1 MNVIQVENIS
11 KLYRLGQ
18 VGTGSIFHDVN
29 RWWHGLRGKEDP
41 YMRVGEENDRR
52 VKGEGDYVWALK
64 DINFKVEQGEVLGII
79 GRNGAGKSTLLKILS
94 RTTAPTTGSI
104 KLKGRIA
111 SLLEVGTGFHPE
123 LSGRDNIF
131 MNGTI
136 LGMTRAEIKSKFDEI
151 VEFAGIA
158 RYLDTP
164 VKRYSSG
171 MYVRLAFAVA
181 AHLESEILIVDEVL
195 AVGDA
200 EFQKKCLGKMKDVS
214 EHQGRTVLFVSHNM
228 QAIGNLSTKLLIA
241 NNGLINEYSNPL
253 EGIED
258 YTAKYSLTNSTNDD
272 KSFLDRLES
281 NDFIKI
287 SNLYLSDENGV
298 SKTVFYNTEKVC
310 LNLICEITK
319 LDPLLIVGVG
329 LYNADGINIF
339 WSINLESPD
348 PIKLDLGVQKIQIF
362 IPSSFLNTGKY
373 SIELIV
379 ALHNHKWI
387 YRPNHNS
394 PVLYF
399 SLLDQHSE
407 TSAWSFKRQGCL
419 VPNVEYKK
427 IENWAL

>member
-1 MNVIQVENIS
+1 MNVIKVENIS
-11 KLYRLGQ
+11 KLYQLGQ

-29 RWWHGLRGKEDP
+29 RWWHGVRGKEDP
-41 YMRVGEENDRR
+41 YMRVGEENDRT
-52 VKGEGDYVWALK
+52 KNGDSDYVWALK
-64 DINFKVEQGEVLGII
+64 DINFEVAQGEVLGII

-104 KLKGRIA
+104 KVKGRIA

-195 AVGDA
+195 AVGDH

-214 EHQGRTVLFVSHNM
+214 KQQGRTVLFVSHNM
-228 QAIGNLSTKLLIA
+228 QAITNLSTKLIA
-241 NNGLINEYSNPL
+241 LQNGLITAYSNPID
-253 EGIED
+253 GIED
-258 YTAKYSLTNSTNDD
+258 YNSKFIAKANQNDQNNLLNG
-272 KSFLDRLES
+272 LDS

-287 SNLYLSDENGV
+287 KSLYLTGEDGIKKSTFFN
-298 SKTVFYNTEKVC
+298 SEKVC
-310 LNLICEITK
+310 LNLECEITK
-319 LDPLLIVGVG
+319 VDPLLVIGMG
-329 LYNADGINIF
+329 LYNADGVNIF
-339 WSINLESPD
+339 WSINLESND
-348 PIKLDLGVQKIQIF
+348 PLKLDKGSQKIQMI
-362 IPSSFLNTGKY
+362 IPSNFLNSGKY

-379 ALHNHKWI
+379 ALHNVKWI
-387 YRPNHNS
+387 YRPNHNA
-394 PVLYF
+394 PIINF
-399 SLLDQHSE
+399 SLVDQC
-407 TSAWSFKRQGCL
+407 SANSVWAYNRQGCL
-419 VPNVEYKK
+419 ISNIEYKK
-427 IENWAL
+427 AENWVI